1 MPVESITL
9 VGGSILDDIT
19 NTWERQDDQALMFPG
34 GATRQIEG
42 ETHKHEKIAS
52 AGTERQTKLQILPD
66 VNGLLATTKEGLV
79 FSYCR

>member
-1 MPVESITL
+1 ML
-9 VGGSILDDIT
+9 NVGRYNEHVVAPRRSSFDFFG
-19 NTWERQDDQALMFPG
+19 RCP
-34 GATRQIEG
+34 RQIEG
-42 ETHKHEKIAS
+42 ETHKQDKIAS